1 MSHDFERVSQVSSR
15 DLGSRIAFLR
25 LLHID
30 LWLFT
35 PLVLLSM
42 AGLVVLYSA
51 SGQSEPMMT
60 AQIRNLFI
68 AFAVLLIT
76 AQLRLETL
84 KIVSPYVFA
93 LGLVLLVGVAF
104 FGVGAKGAQRWL
116 SLGFI
121 RFQPSEIMKVAMP
134 LAIAWWLS
142 KKALPP
148 TSKSLFIAALMV
160 AVPSFL
166 ILQQPDLGTSLLVA
180 SSGLAVIYMAGIQ
193 WRYILSLI
201 FAALVSIWPA
211 WVFVLKDYQKQRI
224 LTLFNPES
232 DRLGAGWNIIQSKTA
247 IGSGGWEGLGWT
259 QGSQAQLDFLPEG
272 HTDFIIAVL
281 AEEFGFRGVSLLFV
295 FYAAILLRGLVI
307 TWRAQSSFARLLA
320 GALITTFFFGL
331 VVNLGMVSGLLPVVG
346 VPLPMVS
353 YGGTAMVS
361 MMVAFGVDGY
371 FDGKA
376 GYSGNAMRRLI
387 SGQI

>member
-1 MSHDFERVSQVSSR
+1 
-15 DLGSRIAFLR
+15 
-25 LLHID
+25 
-30 LWLFT
+30 
-35 PLVLLSM
+35 VLL
-42 AGLVVLYSA
+42 
-51 SGQSEPMMT
+51 T
-60 AQIRNLFI
+60 
-68 AFAVLLIT
+68 T

-148 TSKSLFIAALMV
+148 TSKSLLIAAMMV

-193 WRYILSLI
+193 WRYILSLVLV
-201 FAALVSIWPA
+201 ALVSIWPA

-295 FYAAILLRGLVI
+295 FYTAILLRGLII

-361 MMVAFGVDGY
+361 MMVAFGVLMAISTE
-371 FDGKA
+371 KPVTR
-376 GYSGNAMRRLI
+376 AMR
-387 SGQI
+387 

>member
-30 LWLFT
+30 LWLFV
-35 PLVLLSM
+35 PLLLLSM

-60 AQIRNLFI
+60 AQIRNLVI
-68 AFAVLLIT
+68 AFAVLLTT

-148 TSKSLFIAALMV
+148 TSKSLFIAAMMV

-193 WRYILSLI
+193 WRYILSLVLV
-201 FAALVSIWPA
+201 ALVSIWPA

-295 FYAAILLRGLVI
+295 FYTAILLRGLII

-361 MMVAFGVDGY
+361 MMVAFGMLMAISTEKPVTR
-371 FDGKA
+371 
-376 GYSGNAMRRLI
+376 AMR
-387 SGQI
+387 

>member
-30 LWLFT
+30 LWLFV
-35 PLVLLSM
+35 PLLLLSM

-68 AFAVLLIT
+68 AFAVLLTT

-148 TSKSLFIAALMV
+148 TSKSLLIAAMMV

-193 WRYILSLI
+193 WRYILSLVLV
-201 FAALVSIWPA
+201 ALVSIWPA

-295 FYAAILLRGLVI
+295 FYTAILLRGLII

-361 MMVAFGVDGY
+361 MMVAFGVLMAISTE
-371 FDGKA
+371 KPVTR
-376 GYSGNAMRRLI
+376 AMR
-387 SGQI
+387 

>member
-15 DLGSRIAFLR
+15 DLGSRIAVLR

-30 LWLFT
+30 LWLFV
-35 PLVLLSM
+35 PLLLLSM

-68 AFAVLLIT
+68 AFAVLLTT

-84 KIVSPYVFA
+84 KIVSPYAFA

-148 TSKSLFIAALMV
+148 TSKSLLIAAMMV

-193 WRYILSLI
+193 WRYILSLVLV
-201 FAALVSIWPA
+201 ALVSIWPA

-295 FYAAILLRGLVI
+295 FYTAILLRGLII

-361 MMVAFGVDGY
+361 MMVAFGVLMAISTE
-371 FDGKA
+371 KPVTR
-376 GYSGNAMRRLI
+376 AMR
-387 SGQI
+387 

>member
-15 DLGSRIAFLR
+15 DLGARIAFLR

-30 LWLFT
+30 LWLFI

-76 AQLRLETL
+76 AQLRLETV

-93 LGLVLLVGVAF
+93 VGLVLLVGVAF

-148 TSKSLFIAALMV
+148 TSKSLLIAAMMV

-193 WRYILSLI
+193 WRYILSLVLV
-201 FAALVSIWPA
+201 ALVSIWPA

-361 MMVAFGVDGY
+361 MMVTFGLLMAISTEKPVTR
-371 FDGKA
+371 
-376 GYSGNAMRRLI
+376 AMR
-387 SGQI
+387 

>member
-15 DLGSRIAFLR
+15 DLGSRIAFLK

-30 LWLFT
+30 LWLFI
-35 PLVLLSM
+35 PLVLLS
-42 AGLVVLYSA
+42 ASGLVVLYSA

-60 AQIRNLFI
+60 AQIRNLVI
-68 AFAVLLIT
+68 AFAVLLVT
-76 AQLRLETL
+76 AQIRMETL
-84 KIVSPYVFA
+84 KLVSPYMFV
-93 LGLVLLVGVAF
+93 LGVVLLVGVAF

-116 SLGFI
+116 SLGFV

-134 LAIAWWLS
+134 LAVAWWLS

-148 TSKSLFIAALMV
+148 TSKSLVIAAMMV
-160 AVPSFL
+160 ALPSFL

-201 FAALVSIWPA
+201 VVALMSIWPA

-247 IGSGGWEGLGWT
+247 IGSGGWKGLGWT

-281 AEEFGFRGVSLLFV
+281 AEEFGFRGVSLLFL
-295 FYAAILLRGLVI
+295 FYSAILFRGLLI

-361 MMVAFGVDGY
+361 MMVAFGMLMAISTEKPVTR
-371 FDGKA
+371 
-376 GYSGNAMRRLI
+376 AMR
-387 SGQI
+387 

>member
-15 DLGSRIAFLR
+15 DLGSRIAVLR

-30 LWLFT
+30 LWLFV
-35 PLVLLSM
+35 PLLLLSM

-68 AFAVLLIT
+68 AFAVLLTT

-134 LAIAWWLS
+134 SAIAWWLS

-148 TSKSLFIAALMV
+148 TSKSLLIAAMMV

-193 WRYILSLI
+193 WRYILSLVLV
-201 FAALVSIWPA
+201 ALVSIWPA

-295 FYAAILLRGLVI
+295 FYTAILLRGLII

-361 MMVAFGVDGY
+361 MMVAFGVLMAISTE
-371 FDGKA
+371 KPVTR
-376 GYSGNAMRRLI
+376 AMR
-387 SGQI
+387 

>member
-15 DLGSRIAFLR
+15 DLGARIAFLR

-30 LWLFT
+30 LWLFI

-42 AGLVVLYSA
+42 AGLIVLYSA

-93 LGLVLLVGVAF
+93 VGLVLLVGVAF

-148 TSKSLFIAALMV
+148 TSKSLLIAAMMV

-193 WRYILSLI
+193 WRYILSLVLV
-201 FAALVSIWPA
+201 ALVSIWPA

-361 MMVAFGVDGY
+361 MMVAFGLLMAISTEKPVTR
-371 FDGKA
+371 
-376 GYSGNAMRRLI
+376 AMR
-387 SGQI
+387 

>member
-15 DLGSRIAFLR
+15 DLGSRIAVLR

-30 LWLFT
+30 LWLFV
-35 PLVLLSM
+35 PLLLLSM

-68 AFAVLLIT
+68 AFAVLLTT

-148 TSKSLFIAALMV
+148 TSKSLLIAAMMV

-193 WRYILSLI
+193 WRYILSLVLV
-201 FAALVSIWPA
+201 ALVSIWPA

-295 FYAAILLRGLVI
+295 FYTAILLRGLII

-361 MMVAFGVDGY
+361 MMVAFGVLMAISTE
-371 FDGKA
+371 KPVTR
-376 GYSGNAMRRLI
+376 AMR
-387 SGQI
+387 

>member
-1 MSHDFERVSQVSSR
+1 MSNDFTRVAEVSSR
-15 DLGSRIAFLR
+15 ELGSRVRLLR

-30 LWLFT
+30 LWLVV
-35 PLVLLSM
+35 PLLVLSVG
-42 AGLVVLYSA
+42 GLFVLYSA
-51 SGQSEPMMT
+51 SGQSDVT
-60 AQIRNLFI
+60 LSAQIRNI
-68 AFAVLLIT
+68 VVAMSVLLIA
-76 AQLRLETL
+76 AQFRVETL
-84 KIVSPYVFA
+84 RGISPYIFVLA
-93 LGLVLLVGVAF
+93 TLLLVAVAF

-121 RFQPSEIMKVAMP
+121 RFQPSEVMKVAMP
-134 LAIAWWLS
+134 LALAWWLS

-148 TSKSLFIAALMV
+148 DLRSIAVAFAMV
-160 AVPSFL
+160 AVPSGL

-180 SSGLAVIYMAGIQ
+180 TSGLAAIYMAGIQ
-193 WRYILSLI
+193 WRYIFSMMALALI
-201 FAALVSIWPA
+201 SVWPA
-211 WVFVLKDYQKQRI
+211 WVFILKDYQKQRV

-281 AEEFGFRGVSLLFV
+281 AEEFGFRGVLLLFLI
-295 FYAAILLRGLVI
+295 YAVILGRGLVI
-307 TWRAQSSFARLLA
+307 TWRAQSSFTRILA
-320 GALITTFFFGL
+320 GALVATFFFGL

-361 MMVAFGVDGY
+361 MMIAFGMLMAISTERPVTR
-371 FDGKA
+371 
-376 GYSGNAMRRLI
+376 AMR
-387 SGQI
+387 

>member
-15 DLGSRIAFLR
+15 DLGSRIAVLR

-30 LWLFT
+30 LWLFV
-35 PLVLLSM
+35 PLLLLSM

-68 AFAVLLIT
+68 AFAVLLTT

-148 TSKSLFIAALMV
+148 TSKSLLIAAMMV

-193 WRYILSLI
+193 WRYILSLVLV
-201 FAALVSIWPA
+201 ALVSIWPA

-295 FYAAILLRGLVI
+295 FYTAILLRGLII

-361 MMVAFGVDGY
+361 MMVAFGMLMAISTEKPVTR
-371 FDGKA
+371 
-376 GYSGNAMRRLI
+376 AMR
-387 SGQI
+387 

>member
-15 DLGSRIAFLR
+15 DLGARIAFLR

-30 LWLFT
+30 LWLFI

-148 TSKSLFIAALMV
+148 TSQSLLIAAMMV

-193 WRYILSLI
+193 WRYILSLVLV
-201 FAALVSIWPA
+201 ALVSIWPA

-361 MMVAFGVDGY
+361 MMVAFGLLMAISTEKPVTR
-371 FDGKA
+371 
-376 GYSGNAMRRLI
+376 AMR
-387 SGQI
+387 

>member
-15 DLGSRIAFLR
+15 DLGSRIAVLR
-25 LLHID
+25 FLHID
-30 LWLFT
+30 LWLFI
-35 PLVLLSM
+35 PLAALSL

-51 SGQSEPMMT
+51 SGQSEVMMT
-60 AQIRNLFI
+60 AQIRNLFV
-68 AFAVLLIT
+68 AFFVLLLT
-76 AQLRLETL
+76 AQLRVETL
-84 KIVSPYVFA
+84 KIVSPYIFA
-93 LGLVLLVGVAF
+93 IGVALLIGVAF

-116 SLGFI
+116 DLGFI

-134 LAIAWWLS
+134 LAVAWWLS

-148 TSKSLFIAALMV
+148 SAKPLVIAALMV
-160 AVPSFL
+160 AVPSLL

-193 WRYILSLI
+193 WRYILSLL
-201 FAALVSIWPA
+201 FAAVLSIWPA
-211 WVFVLKDYQKQRI
+211 WVFVLKDYQKQRV

-259 QGSQAQLDFLPEG
+259 RGSQAQLDFLPEG

-281 AEEFGFRGVSLLFV
+281 AEEFGFRGVSLLFLL
-295 FYAAILLRGLVI
+295 YAAILLRGLAI
-307 TWRAQSSFARLLA
+307 TWNAQSSFARLLA
-320 GALITTFFFGL
+320 GALVTTFFFGL

-346 VPLPMVS
+346 VPLPLVS

-361 MMVAFGVDGY
+361 MMVAFGILMAISTDKPVTRT
-371 FDGKA
+371 
-376 GYSGNAMRRLI
+376 MR
-387 SGQI
+387 

>member
-1 MSHDFERVSQVSSR
+1 MSNDFARVAEVSSR
-15 DLGSRIAFLR
+15 ELGARVR
-25 LLHID
+25 LLQVLHID
-30 LWLFT
+30 LWLVV
-35 PLVLLSM
+35 PLLMLSVG
-42 AGLVVLYSA
+42 GLFVLYSA
-51 SGQSEPMMT
+51 SGQSDVILNTQMRNIVVAMM
-60 AQIRNLFI
+60 
-68 AFAVLLIT
+68 VLLIT
-76 AQLRLETL
+76 AQFRVETL
-84 KIVSPYVFA
+84 RGVSPYIFA
-93 LGLVLLVGVAF
+93 LATLLLVAVAF

-121 RFQPSEIMKVAMP
+121 RFQPSEVMKVAMP
-134 LAIAWWLS
+134 LALAWWLS

-148 TSKSLFIAALMV
+148 DLRSLTVAFALV
-160 AVPSFL
+160 AVPSGL

-180 SSGLAVIYMAGIQ
+180 TSGLAAIYMAGIQ
-193 WRYILSLI
+193 WRYIFSMMAL
-201 FAALVSIWPA
+201 ALVSIWPA
-211 WVFVLKDYQKQRI
+211 WVFVLKDYQKQRV

-281 AEEFGFRGVSLLFV
+281 AEEFGFRGVLLLFLI
-295 FYAAILLRGLVI
+295 YAVILGRGLLI
-307 TWRAQSSFARLLA
+307 TWRAQSSFARMLG
-320 GALITTFFFGL
+320 GALVATFFFGL

-361 MMVAFGVDGY
+361 MMIAFGMLMAISTERPVTRT
-371 FDGKA
+371 
-376 GYSGNAMRRLI
+376 MR
-387 SGQI
+387 

>member
-15 DLGSRIAFLR
+15 DLGSRIAVLR
-25 LLHID
+25 FLHID
-30 LWLFT
+30 LWLFI
-35 PLVLLSM
+35 PLATLSM

-51 SGQSEPMMT
+51 SGQSEAMMAT
-60 AQIRNLFI
+60 QIRNLFV
-68 AFAVLLIT
+68 AFFVLLLT
-76 AQLRLETL
+76 AQLRVETL
-84 KIVSPYVFA
+84 KIVSPYIFA
-93 LGLVLLVGVAF
+93 IGVALLVGVAF

-116 SLGFI
+116 NLGFI

-134 LAIAWWLS
+134 LAVAWWLS

-148 TSKSLFIAALMV
+148 SAKPLVIAALMV
-160 AVPSFL
+160 AVPSLL

-193 WRYILSLI
+193 WRYILSLLI
-201 FAALVSIWPA
+201 AAVLSIWPA
-211 WVFVLKDYQKQRI
+211 WVFVLKDYQKQRV

-259 QGSQAQLDFLPEG
+259 RGSQAQLDFLPYG

-281 AEEFGFRGVSLLFV
+281 AEEFGFRGVSLLFLL
-295 FYAAILLRGLVI
+295 YAAILLRGLAI
-307 TWRAQSSFARLLA
+307 TWNAQSSFARLLA
-320 GALITTFFFGL
+320 GALVTTFFFGL
-331 VVNLGMVSGLLPVVG
+331 VVNLGMVSGPLPVVG

-361 MMVAFGVDGY
+361 MMVAFGILMAISTDKPVTR
-371 FDGKA
+371 
-376 GYSGNAMRRLI
+376 AMR
-387 SGQI
+387 

>member
-361 MMVAFGVDGY
+361 MMVAFGVLMAISTE
-371 FDGKA
+371 KPVTR
-376 GYSGNAMRRLI
+376 AMR
-387 SGQI
+387 

>member
-15 DLGSRIAFLR
+15 DLGARIAFLR

-30 LWLFT
+30 LWLFI

-42 AGLVVLYSA
+42 AGLVVLFSA

-93 LGLVLLVGVAF
+93 VGLVLLVGVAF

-148 TSKSLFIAALMV
+148 TSKSLLIAAMMV

-193 WRYILSLI
+193 WRYILSLVLV
-201 FAALVSIWPA
+201 ALVSIWPA

-361 MMVAFGVDGY
+361 MMVTFGLLMAISTEKPVTR
-371 FDGKA
+371 
-376 GYSGNAMRRLI
+376 AMR
-387 SGQI
+387 

>member
-1 MSHDFERVSQVSSR
+1 MSNEFARVAEVSSR
-15 DLGSRIAFLR
+15 ELGAPVRLLR
-25 LLHID
+25 VLHID
-30 LWLFT
+30 LWLIV
-35 PLVLLSM
+35 PLLILSVG
-42 AGLVVLYSA
+42 GLFVLYSA
-51 SGQSEPMMT
+51 SGQSDVMLNAQMRNIVVAMT
-60 AQIRNLFI
+60 
-68 AFAVLLIT
+68 VLLIT
-76 AQLRLETL
+76 AQFRVETL
-84 KIVSPYVFA
+84 RGVSPYIFA
-93 LGLVLLVGVAF
+93 LATLLLVAVAF

-134 LAIAWWLS
+134 LALAWWLS

-148 TSKSLFIAALMV
+148 DMRSVAVAFAMV
-160 AVPSFL
+160 AVPSGF

-180 SSGLAVIYMAGIQ
+180 TSGLAAIYMAGIQ
-193 WRYILSLI
+193 WRYIFSIVAL
-201 FAALVSIWPA
+201 ALVSIWPA
-211 WVFVLKDYQKQRI
+211 WVFVLKDYQKQRV

-281 AEEFGFRGVSLLFV
+281 AEEFGFRGVLLLFLI
-295 FYAAILLRGLVI
+295 YAVILGRGLVI
-307 TWRAQSSFARLLA
+307 TWRAQSSFARMLA
-320 GALITTFFFGL
+320 GALVATFFFGL
-331 VVNLGMVSGLLPVVG
+331 VVNLGMVSALLPVVG

-361 MMVAFGVDGY
+361 MMIAFGMLMAISTERPVTR
-371 FDGKA
+371 
-376 GYSGNAMRRLI
+376 AMR
-387 SGQI
+387 

>member
-30 LWLFT
+30 LWLFV
-35 PLVLLSM
+35 PLLLLSM

-68 AFAVLLIT
+68 AFAVLLTT

-148 TSKSLFIAALMV
+148 TSKSLLIAAMMV

-193 WRYILSLI
+193 WRYILSLVLV
-201 FAALVSIWPA
+201 ALVSIWPA

-295 FYAAILLRGLVI
+295 FYTAILLRGLII

-361 MMVAFGVDGY
+361 MMVAFGLLMAISTEKPVTR
-371 FDGKA
+371 
-376 GYSGNAMRRLI
+376 AMR
-387 SGQI
+387 